1 MSSTPG
7 SRGSPEEGHGNP
19 LQYSCLGNP
28 MDREAWR
35 ATLHRVER
43 VGPNLA
49 TKQQQL
55 LGEIPYDNPH
65 MWNLKRND
73 TNEPIY
79 KTEEDSLLE
88 SELVVASGEGQGK
101 KIVWDEHVHTVFKM
115 DNQQGPLV

>member
-1 MSSTPG
+1 
-7 SRGSPEEGHGNP
+7 
-19 LQYSCLGNP
+19 
-28 MDREAWR
+28 MDREDWR
-35 ATLHRVER
+35 ATVHRVAR
-43 VGPNLA
+43 VGHNLA

-55 LGEIPYDNPH
+55 LGEIPYDNPY

-101 KIVWDEHVHTVFKM
+101 KIESL
-115 DNQQGPLV
+115 G